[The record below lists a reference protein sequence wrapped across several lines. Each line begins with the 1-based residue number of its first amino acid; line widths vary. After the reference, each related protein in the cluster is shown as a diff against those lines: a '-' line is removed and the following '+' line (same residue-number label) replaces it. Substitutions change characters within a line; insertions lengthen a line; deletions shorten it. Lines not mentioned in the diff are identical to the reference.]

1 MTACRNCGVLLQGR
15 FCHAC
20 GQKAAASDVSLHELL
35 HEGLEEFA
43 HVDGKAARTLKLL
56 VTKPG
61 ALTKEFLEGR
71 RARYISPLRLYL
83 TCSLLFFA
91 LSALAPE
98 SSNRQI
104 QVTATDVTSDE
115 DRRKVARILA
125 QVPDL
130 REPVLPNASRS

>member
-1 MTACRNCGVLLQGR
+1 MHPWHDSYIDDSLIATAFPVVIEIPKGSTNKYELDKDTGLLRLDRVLYSAVLLQGR

-91 LSALAPE
+91 LSALA
-98 SSNRQI
+98 
-104 QVTATDVTSDE
+104 
-115 DRRKVARILA
+115 
-125 QVPDL
+125 
-130 REPVLPNASRS
+130 